1 MGLTPKDFP
10 AAKAG
15 RNTSHLARCRM
26 ANPERFGENMSTTP
40 SPTPTPP
47 AAPPAA
53 STDPATPPVTDPVA
67 PPPAGDLGDA
77 GKKALQIERDARKKA
92 EDDFKALQQQI
103 ADSQKTA
110 EQKAAEALSAAQASA
125 NEASSRALR
134 YEVAAE
140 KGLDLALAARLSGST
155 KEELEAD
162 ADALM
167 TLIPK
172 APEASAPVPPAGPTV
187 PGQQPGGQPQALIT
201 QADLDALGAAGKY
214 EEVNRLRREGRLS
227 HLGVAPPK
235 AR

>member
-1 MGLTPKDFP
+1 
-10 AAKAG
+10 
-15 RNTSHLARCRM
+15 
-26 ANPERFGENMSTTP
+26 MSTP
-40 SPTPTPP
+40 STPP
-47 AAPPAA
+47 ATPAVEPAPTPAA
-53 STDPATPPVTDPVA
+53 PEAVTPETT
-67 PPPAGDLGDA
+67 PPPAESLGDA
-77 GKKALQIERDARKKA
+77 GKRALQVERDARKKA

-110 EQKAAEALSAAQASA
+110 EQKAAEALAAAQASA
-125 NEASSRALR
+125 NEAASRALR

-162 ADALM
+162 AEALM
-167 TLIPK
+167 SLIPK

-187 PGQQPGGQPQALIT
+187 PGQQPGGAQTPALVT
-201 QADLDALGAAGKY
+201 QADLDALGKANKHD
-214 EEVNRLRREGRLS
+214 EINRLRREGRLT